1 MPFKL
6 TVYTEKDIA
15 PFFSPREGEQK
26 IGQSLFFINTQ
37 VNFNQALND
46 AAQFGIKYVLI
57 GIPEDIGPRANCG
70 SGGSELG
77 WQAFLSRFLNMQAN
91 RFFASDQILL
101 LGEVDVTDIM
111 ARSVDLN
118 AHTTQGLSQLRQLCG
133 EIDAAVEPVLTAIF
147 NAGLEP
153 IVIGGGHNNS
163 FPLLQALATSTQTQV
178 NAVNLDPHADFRSLE
193 GRHSGNGFRY
203 AYENSYLNH
212 YHVIGLHELKNNEAI
227 FNALEKAHF
236 TFDSYQA
243 IKVRQTLS
251 LQDSCTRFKSKAM
264 KQGLPLGIEVDVDSI
279 SHMPVS
285 AFTNCGFSVSEA
297 EQFVYNMATLP
308 SSRYLHLCE
317 AAPQTHPVSL
327 NQGLNEAGQILSA
340 LVYAYLM
347 GKQAN

>member
-1 MPFKL
+1 MPYKL
-6 TVYTEKDIA
+6 NIYSESDIA

-37 VNFNQALND
+37 VDFNQALND
-46 AAQFGIKYVLI
+46 AAQFGIKYVLV

-70 SGGSELG
+70 NGGSELG

-91 RFFASDQILL
+91 RFFASEQILL
-101 LGEVDVTDIM
+101 LGEIDVASIQTQSTNLD
-111 ARSVDLN
+111 ARSTQDL
-118 AHTTQGLSQLRQLCG
+118 SKLRQLCS
-133 EIDAAVEPVLTAIF
+133 EIDDAVEPVLTAIF

-163 FPLLQALATSTQTQV
+163 YPLLKALASSTHSQV
-178 NAVNLDPHADFRSLE
+178 SAVNLDPHADFRSLE

-203 AYENSYLNH
+203 AYENGSLSN

-243 IKVRQTLS
+243 IKVRQSLT
-251 LQDSCTRFKSKAM
+251 LQDSCTRFKSKAI

-308 SSRYLHLCE
+308 LSRYLHLCE

-327 NQGLNEAGQILSA
+327 NQGMNEAGQILSA

-347 GKQAN
+347 GKQAG